1 MGPLQ
6 DIRVLDLSRLLPGP
20 FCTRMFADMG
30 AEVIK
35 IEEPLKGD
43 YARDFVPRRGD
54 FACWFMEVNRN
65 KKSVA
70 LDLKQ
75 ETDRAVFLELVKT
88 ADVVMESFRP
98 GVLQK
103 LGVDFARAKQVNP
116 KIVYCSITGY
126 GTQGPLVKQ
135 ADHDIGYQSLAGLIS
150 LSGEKD
156 GKPSIPGVLAADMQA
171 SAMAGMAIL
180 AALRHADRTGEGQEI
195 SLSLFDTCLALV
207 PGVSA
212 TYFGNGFVNMRGNN
226 WLSGANPNYNVYR
239 TKDGRYMSA
248 GCLEEKF
255 WKNLCRVL
263 GRPDLAEAIRDEAN
277 YPRLKAELGAVIGE
291 KTMAEWVELANGSD
305 ACFAPVLNYDEA
317 VATEQATAD
326 EMVLE
331 VEDAELGKYKTM
343 GFVTKF
349 SATPCRLYRRAPR
362 LGEHTEEI
370 LRELRDR
377 CQTARDNTEDV
388 ETPK

>member
-1 MGPLQ
+1 MGPLT
-6 DIRVLDLSRLLPGP
+6 DIRILDMSRLLPGP
-20 FCTRMFADMG
+20 FCTRLFADMG
-30 AEVIK
+30 ADVIK
-35 IEEPLKGD
+35 IEEPVKGD

-75 ETDRAVFLELVKT
+75 ESDRTLFLELAKT
-88 ADVVMESFRP
+88 AQVVVESYRP
-98 GVLQK
+98 GVLEK
-103 LGVDFARAKQVNP
+103 LGVDFATVRKVNP

-126 GTQGPLVKQ
+126 GKQGPLVKQ
-135 ADHDIGYQSLAGLIS
+135 ADHDIGYQSVAGLIS

-156 GKPSIPGVLAADMQA
+156 GKPAIPGVLAVDMQA
-171 SAMAGMAIL
+171 SAMAGMSIL
-180 AALRHADRTGEGQEI
+180 AALHHAERTGEGQEI
-195 SLSLFDTCLALV
+195 SISLFDTCLALV

-239 TKDGRYMSA
+239 TKDGRYMSV

-263 GRPDLAEAIRDEAN
+263 ERPDLVPAIREEDK
-277 YPRLKAELGAVIGE
+277 YPWLKQELATVIAG
-291 KTMAEWVELANGSD
+291 KTMREWVELAKGSD

-317 VATEQATAD
+317 LASEQAKAD
-326 EMVLE
+326 EMVLD
-331 VEDAELGKYKTM
+331 VEDEELGKYKTM

-349 SATPCRLYRRAPR
+349 SGTPCALYRRAPR

-370 LRELRDR
+370 LKEIAKKKAD
-377 CQTARDNTEDV
+377 CE
-388 ETPK
+388 

>member
-6 DIRVLDLSRLLPGP
+6 DIRVLDMSRLLPGP
-20 FCTRMFADMG
+20 FCTRLFADMG
-30 AEVIK
+30 ADVIK
-35 IEEPLKGD
+35 IEEPVKGD
-43 YARDFVPRRGD
+43 YSRDFVPRRGD

-70 LDLKQ
+70 LDLKN
-75 ETDRAVFLELVKT
+75 EEDRRLFLELAKT
-88 ADVVMESFRP
+88 AQVVVESYRP
-98 GVLQK
+98 GVMKK
-103 LGVDFARAKQVNP
+103 LEVDFETVKQVNP

-126 GTQGPLVKQ
+126 GKQGPLVKQ

-171 SAMAGMAIL
+171 SAMAGMSIL
-180 AALRHADRTGEGQEI
+180 AALHHAEQTGEGQEI

-239 TKDGRYMSA
+239 TKDGRYMSV

-255 WKNLCRVL
+255 WKNLCGVL
-263 GRPDLAEAIRDEAN
+263 ERPDLVPVIQDDTKYPWLKDELTAIIAT
-277 YPRLKAELGAVIGE
+277 
-291 KTMAEWVELANGSD
+291 KTMEEWVELAKGSD
-305 ACFAPVLNYDEA
+305 SCFAPVLNYDEA
-317 VATEQATAD
+317 LATGQAMAD
-326 EMVLE
+326 EMVLD
-331 VEDAELGKYKTM
+331 VEDPELGNYKTM

-349 SATPCRLYRRAPR
+349 SATPCQLYRRAPR

-370 LRELRDR
+370 LGEIAEPE
-377 CQTARDNTEDV
+377 Q
-388 ETPK
+388 KHQ

>member
-20 FCTRMFADMG
+20 FCTRLFADMG
-30 AEVIK
+30 ADVIK
-35 IEEPLKGD
+35 IEEPVKGD
-43 YARDFVPRRGD
+43 YSRDFVPRRGD

-65 KKSVA
+65 KKSMT

-75 ETDRAVFLELVKT
+75 EEDRKIFLELAKT
-88 ADVVMESFRP
+88 AHVVVESYRP
-98 GVLQK
+98 GVMEK
-103 LGVDFARAKQVNP
+103 LGVDFATVKKVNP

-126 GTQGPLVKQ
+126 GKQGPLVKQ

-171 SAMAGMAIL
+171 SALAGMSIL
-180 AALRHADRTGEGQEI
+180 AALRHAERTGEGQEI
-195 SLSLFDTCLALV
+195 SISLFDICLALV

-212 TYFGNGFVNMRGNN
+212 TYFGNGFVNVRGNN

-239 TKDGRYMSA
+239 TKDGRYMSV

-255 WKNLCRVL
+255 WKNLCGVL
-263 GRPDLAEAIRDEAN
+263 ERPDLVPVIQDETKYPWLKDELTAIIAT
-277 YPRLKAELGAVIGE
+277 
-291 KTMAEWVELANGSD
+291 KTMEEWVELAKGSD
-305 ACFAPVLNYDEA
+305 SCFAPVLNYDEA
-317 VATEQATAD
+317 LATGQAMAD
-326 EMVLE
+326 EMVLD
-331 VEDAELGKYKTM
+331 VEDPELGNYKTM

-349 SATPCRLYRRAPR
+349 SATPCQLYRRAPR

-370 LRELRDR
+370 LGEIAEPE
-377 CQTARDNTEDV
+377 Q
-388 ETPK
+388 KHQQ

>member
-6 DIRVLDLSRLLPGP
+6 DIRVLDMSRLLPGP
-20 FCTRMFADMG
+20 FCTRLFADMG
-30 AEVIK
+30 ADVIK
-35 IEEPLKGD
+35 IEEPVKGD
-43 YARDFVPRRGD
+43 YSRDFVPRRGD

-70 LDLKQ
+70 LDLKN
-75 ETDRAVFLELVKT
+75 EEDRRLFLELAKT
-88 ADVVMESFRP
+88 AQVVVESYRP
-98 GVLQK
+98 GVMKK
-103 LGVDFARAKQVNP
+103 LGVDFETVKQVNP

-126 GTQGPLVKQ
+126 GKQGPLVKQ

-171 SAMAGMAIL
+171 SAMAGMSIL
-180 AALRHADRTGEGQEI
+180 AALHHAEQTGEGQEI

-239 TKDGRYMSA
+239 TKDGRYMSV

-255 WKNLCRVL
+255 WKNLCGVL
-263 GRPDLAEAIRDEAN
+263 ERPDLIPVIQDETKYPWLKDELTAIIAT
-277 YPRLKAELGAVIGE
+277 
-291 KTMAEWVELANGSD
+291 KTMEEWVELAKGSD
-305 ACFAPVLNYDEA
+305 SCFAPVLNYDEA
-317 VATEQATAD
+317 LATGQAMAD
-326 EMVLE
+326 EMVLD
-331 VEDAELGKYKTM
+331 VEDPELGNYKTM

-349 SATPCRLYRRAPR
+349 SATPCQLYRRAPR

-370 LRELRDR
+370 LGEIAEPE
-377 CQTARDNTEDV
+377 QK
-388 ETPK
+388 PQQ

>member
-6 DIRVLDLSRLLPGP
+6 DIRVLDMSRLLPGP
-20 FCTRMFADMG
+20 FCTRLFADMG
-30 AEVIK
+30 ADVIK
-35 IEEPLKGD
+35 IEEPVKGD
-43 YARDFVPRRGD
+43 YSRDFVPRRGD

-70 LDLKQ
+70 LDLKN
-75 ETDRAVFLELVKT
+75 EEERRLFLELAKT
-88 ADVVMESFRP
+88 AQVVVESYRP
-98 GVLQK
+98 GVMKK
-103 LGVDFARAKQVNP
+103 LGVDFETVKQVNP

-126 GTQGPLVKQ
+126 GKQGPLVKQ

-171 SAMAGMAIL
+171 SAMAGMSIL
-180 AALRHADRTGEGQEI
+180 AALHHAERTGEGQEI

-239 TKDGRYMSA
+239 TKDGRYMSV

-255 WKNLCRVL
+255 WKNLCGVL
-263 GRPDLAEAIRDEAN
+263 ERPDLIPVIQDETKYPWLKDELTAIIAT
-277 YPRLKAELGAVIGE
+277 
-291 KTMAEWVELANGSD
+291 KTMEEWVELAKGSD
-305 ACFAPVLNYDEA
+305 SCFAPVLNYDEA
-317 VATEQATAD
+317 LATGQAMAD
-326 EMVLE
+326 EMVLD
-331 VEDAELGKYKTM
+331 VEDQELGNYKTM

-349 SATPCRLYRRAPR
+349 SATPCQLYRRAPR

-370 LRELRDR
+370 LSEIAEPE
-377 CQTARDNTEDV
+377 Q
-388 ETPK
+388 KHQ

>member
-1 MGPLQ
+1 MGPLT
-6 DIRVLDLSRLLPGP
+6 DIRILDMSRLLPGP
-20 FCTRMFADMG
+20 FCTRLFADMG
-30 AEVIK
+30 ADVIK
-35 IEEPLKGD
+35 IEEPVKGD

-75 ETDRAVFLELVKT
+75 ESDRTLFLELAKT
-88 ADVVMESFRP
+88 AQVVVESYRP
-98 GVLQK
+98 GVLEK
-103 LGVDFARAKQVNP
+103 LGVDFATVRKVNP

-126 GTQGPLVKQ
+126 GKQGPLVKQ
-135 ADHDIGYQSLAGLIS
+135 ADHDIGYQSVAGLIS

-156 GKPSIPGVLAADMQA
+156 GKPAIPGVLAADMQA
-171 SAMAGMAIL
+171 SAMAGMSIL
-180 AALRHADRTGEGQEI
+180 AALHHAERTGEGQEI
-195 SLSLFDTCLALV
+195 SISLFDTCLALV

-239 TKDGRYMSA
+239 TKDGRYMSV

-263 GRPDLAEAIRDEAN
+263 ERPDLVPAIREEDK
-277 YPRLKAELGAVIGE
+277 YPWLKQELATVIAG
-291 KTMAEWVELANGSD
+291 KTMREWVELAKGSD

-317 VATEQATAD
+317 LASEQANAD
-326 EMVLE
+326 EMVLD
-331 VEDAELGKYKTM
+331 VEDEELGKYKTM

-349 SATPCRLYRRAPR
+349 SGTPCALYRRAPR

-370 LRELRDR
+370 LKEIAKKKAD
-377 CQTARDNTEDV
+377 CE
-388 ETPK
+388 

>member
-6 DIRVLDLSRLLPGP
+6 DIRVLDMSRLLPGP
-20 FCTRMFADMG
+20 FCTRLFADMG
-30 AEVIK
+30 ADVIK
-35 IEEPLKGD
+35 IEEPVKGD
-43 YARDFVPRRGD
+43 YSRDFVPRRGD

-70 LDLKQ
+70 LDLKN
-75 ETDRAVFLELVKT
+75 EEDRRLFLELAKT
-88 ADVVMESFRP
+88 AQVVVESYRP
-98 GVLQK
+98 GVMKK
-103 LGVDFARAKQVNP
+103 LGVDFETVKQVNP

-126 GTQGPLVKQ
+126 GKQGPLVKQ

-171 SAMAGMAIL
+171 SAMAGMSIL
-180 AALRHADRTGEGQEI
+180 AALHHAEQTGEGQEI

-239 TKDGRYMSA
+239 TKDGRYMSV

-255 WKNLCRVL
+255 WKNLCGVL
-263 GRPDLAEAIRDEAN
+263 ERPDLIPVIQDETKYSWLKDELTAIIAT
-277 YPRLKAELGAVIGE
+277 
-291 KTMAEWVELANGSD
+291 KTMEEWVELAKGSD
-305 ACFAPVLNYDEA
+305 SCFAPVLNYDEA
-317 VATEQATAD
+317 LATGQAMAD
-326 EMVLE
+326 EMVLD
-331 VEDAELGKYKTM
+331 VEDPELGNYKTM

-349 SATPCRLYRRAPR
+349 SATPCQLYRRAPR

-370 LRELRDR
+370 LGEIAEPE
-377 CQTARDNTEDV
+377 Q
-388 ETPK
+388 KHQQ

>member
-6 DIRVLDLSRLLPGP
+6 DIRVLDMSRLLPGP
-20 FCTRMFADMG
+20 FCTRLFADMG
-30 AEVIK
+30 ADVIK
-35 IEEPLKGD
+35 IEEPVKGD
-43 YARDFVPRRGD
+43 YSRNFVPRRGD

-70 LDLKQ
+70 LDLKN
-75 ETDRAVFLELVKT
+75 EEERRLFLELAKT
-88 ADVVMESFRP
+88 AQVVVESYRP
-98 GVLQK
+98 GVMKK
-103 LGVDFARAKQVNP
+103 LGVDFETVKQVNP

-126 GTQGPLVKQ
+126 GKQGPLVKQ

-171 SAMAGMAIL
+171 SAMAGMSIL
-180 AALRHADRTGEGQEI
+180 AALHHAERTGEGQEI

-239 TKDGRYMSA
+239 TKDGRYMSV

-255 WKNLCRVL
+255 WKNLCGVL
-263 GRPDLAEAIRDEAN
+263 ERPDLIPVIQDETKYPWLKDELTAIIAT
-277 YPRLKAELGAVIGE
+277 
-291 KTMAEWVELANGSD
+291 KTMEEWVELAKGSD
-305 ACFAPVLNYDEA
+305 SCFAPVLNYDEA
-317 VATEQATAD
+317 LATGQAIAD
-326 EMVLE
+326 EMVLD
-331 VEDAELGKYKTM
+331 VEDQELGNYKTM

-349 SATPCRLYRRAPR
+349 SATPCQLYRRAPR

-370 LRELRDR
+370 LGEIAEPE
-377 CQTARDNTEDV
+377 Q
-388 ETPK
+388 KHQQ

>member
-1 MGPLQ
+1 MGPLE
-6 DIRVLDLSRLLPGP
+6 DIRVLDMSRLLPGP
-20 FCTRMFADMG
+20 FCTRLFADMG
-30 AEVIK
+30 ADVIK
-35 IEEPLKGD
+35 IEEPVKGD
-43 YARDFVPRRGD
+43 YSRDFVPRRGD

-70 LDLKQ
+70 LDLKN
-75 ETDRAVFLELVKT
+75 EEDRRLFLELAKT
-88 ADVVMESFRP
+88 AQVVVESYRP
-98 GVLQK
+98 GVMKK
-103 LGVDFARAKQVNP
+103 LGVDFETVKQVNP

-126 GTQGPLVKQ
+126 GKQGPLVKQ

-171 SAMAGMAIL
+171 SAMAGMSIL
-180 AALRHADRTGEGQEI
+180 AALHHAERTGEGQEI

-239 TKDGRYMSA
+239 TKDGRYMSV

-255 WKNLCRVL
+255 WKNLCGVL
-263 GRPDLAEAIRDEAN
+263 ERPDLIPVIQDETKYPWLKDELTAIIAT
-277 YPRLKAELGAVIGE
+277 
-291 KTMAEWVELANGSD
+291 KTMEEWVELAKGSD
-305 ACFAPVLNYDEA
+305 SCFAPVLNYDEA
-317 VATEQATAD
+317 LATGQAMAD
-326 EMVLE
+326 EMVLD
-331 VEDAELGKYKTM
+331 VEDPELGNYKTM

-349 SATPCRLYRRAPR
+349 SATPCQLYRRAPR

-370 LRELRDR
+370 LGEIAEPE
-377 CQTARDNTEDV
+377 Q
-388 ETPK
+388 KHQQ

>member
-6 DIRVLDLSRLLPGP
+6 DIRVLDMSRLLPGP
-20 FCTRMFADMG
+20 FCTRLFADMG
-30 AEVIK
+30 ADVIK
-35 IEEPLKGD
+35 IEEPVKGD
-43 YARDFVPRRGD
+43 YSRDFVPRRGD

-70 LDLKQ
+70 LDLKN
-75 ETDRAVFLELVKT
+75 EEDRRLFLELAKT
-88 ADVVMESFRP
+88 AQVVVESYRP
-98 GVLQK
+98 GVMKK
-103 LGVDFARAKQVNP
+103 LGVDFETVKQVNP

-126 GTQGPLVKQ
+126 GKQGPLVKQ

-171 SAMAGMAIL
+171 SAMAGMSIL
-180 AALRHADRTGEGQEI
+180 AALHHAEQTGEGQEI

-239 TKDGRYMSA
+239 TKDGRYMSV

-255 WKNLCRVL
+255 WKNLCGVL
-263 GRPDLAEAIRDEAN
+263 ERPDLIPVIQDETKYPWLKDELTAIIAT
-277 YPRLKAELGAVIGE
+277 
-291 KTMAEWVELANGSD
+291 KTMEEWVELAKGSD
-305 ACFAPVLNYDEA
+305 SCFAPVLNYDEA
-317 VATEQATAD
+317 LATGQAMAD
-326 EMVLE
+326 EMVLD
-331 VEDAELGKYKTM
+331 VEDPELGNYKTM

-349 SATPCRLYRRAPR
+349 SATPCQLYRRAPR

-370 LRELRDR
+370 LGEIAEPE
-377 CQTARDNTEDV
+377 Q
-388 ETPK
+388 KHQQ

>member
-6 DIRVLDLSRLLPGP
+6 DIRVLDMSRLLPGP
-20 FCTRMFADMG
+20 FCTRLFADMG
-30 AEVIK
+30 ADVIK
-35 IEEPLKGD
+35 IEEPVKGD
-43 YARDFVPRRGD
+43 YSRNFVPRRGD

-70 LDLKQ
+70 LDLKK
-75 ETDRAVFLELVKT
+75 EEDRRLFLELAKT
-88 ADVVMESFRP
+88 AQVVVESYRP
-98 GVLQK
+98 GVMKK
-103 LGVDFARAKQVNP
+103 LGVDFETVKQVNP

-126 GTQGPLVKQ
+126 GKQGPLVKQ

-171 SAMAGMAIL
+171 SAMAGMSIL
-180 AALRHADRTGEGQEI
+180 AALHHAERTGEGQEI

-239 TKDGRYMSA
+239 TKDGRYMSV

-255 WKNLCRVL
+255 WKNLCGVL
-263 GRPDLAEAIRDEAN
+263 ERPDLIPVIQDETKYPWLKDELTAIIAT
-277 YPRLKAELGAVIGE
+277 
-291 KTMAEWVELANGSD
+291 KTMEEWVELAKGSD

-317 VATEQATAD
+317 LATGQAMAD
-326 EMVLE
+326 EMVLD
-331 VEDAELGKYKTM
+331 VEDQELGNYKTM

-349 SATPCRLYRRAPR
+349 SATPCQLYRRAPR

-370 LRELRDR
+370 LSEIAEPE
-377 CQTARDNTEDV
+377 Q
-388 ETPK
+388 KHQ

>member
-6 DIRVLDLSRLLPGP
+6 DIRVLDMSRLLPGP
-20 FCTRMFADMG
+20 FCTRLFADMG
-30 AEVIK
+30 ADVIK
-35 IEEPLKGD
+35 IEEPVKGD
-43 YARDFVPRRGD
+43 YSRDFVPRRGD

-70 LDLKQ
+70 LDLKN
-75 ETDRAVFLELVKT
+75 EEDRRLFLELAKT
-88 ADVVMESFRP
+88 AQVVVESYRP
-98 GVLQK
+98 GVMKK
-103 LGVDFARAKQVNP
+103 LGVDFETVKQVNP

-126 GTQGPLVKQ
+126 GKQGPLVKQ

-171 SAMAGMAIL
+171 SAMAGMSIL
-180 AALRHADRTGEGQEI
+180 AALHHAEQTGEGQEI

-239 TKDGRYMSA
+239 TKDGRYMSV

-255 WKNLCRVL
+255 WKNLCGVL
-263 GRPDLAEAIRDEAN
+263 ERPDLVPVIQDETKYPWLKDELTAIIAT
-277 YPRLKAELGAVIGE
+277 
-291 KTMAEWVELANGSD
+291 KTMEEWVELAKGSD
-305 ACFAPVLNYDEA
+305 SCFAPVLNYDEA
-317 VATEQATAD
+317 LATGQAMAD
-326 EMVLE
+326 EMVLD
-331 VEDAELGKYKTM
+331 VEDPELGNYKTM

-349 SATPCRLYRRAPR
+349 SATPCQLYRRAPR

-370 LRELRDR
+370 LGEIAEPE
-377 CQTARDNTEDV
+377 QK
-388 ETPK
+388 PQQ

>member
-6 DIRVLDLSRLLPGP
+6 DIRVLDMSRLLPGP
-20 FCTRMFADMG
+20 FCTRLFADMG
-30 AEVIK
+30 ADVIK
-35 IEEPLKGD
+35 IEEPVKGD
-43 YARDFVPRRGD
+43 YSRDFVPRRGD

-70 LDLKQ
+70 LDLKN
-75 ETDRAVFLELVKT
+75 EEDRRLFLELAKT
-88 ADVVMESFRP
+88 AQVVVESYRP
-98 GVLQK
+98 GVMKK
-103 LGVDFARAKQVNP
+103 LGVDFETVKQVNP

-126 GTQGPLVKQ
+126 GKQGPLVKQ

-171 SAMAGMAIL
+171 SAMAGMSIL
-180 AALRHADRTGEGQEI
+180 AALHHAEQTGEGQEI

-226 WLSGANPNYNVYR
+226 WLGGANPNYNVYR
-239 TKDGRYMSA
+239 TKDGRYMSV

-255 WKNLCRVL
+255 WKNLCGVL
-263 GRPDLAEAIRDEAN
+263 ERPDLIPVIQDETKYPWLKDELTAIIAT
-277 YPRLKAELGAVIGE
+277 
-291 KTMAEWVELANGSD
+291 KTMEEWVELAKGSD
-305 ACFAPVLNYDEA
+305 SCFAPVLNYDEA
-317 VATEQATAD
+317 LATGQAMAD
-326 EMVLE
+326 EMVLD
-331 VEDAELGKYKTM
+331 VEDPELGNYKTM

-349 SATPCRLYRRAPR
+349 SATPCQLYRRAPR

-370 LRELRDR
+370 LGEIAEPE
-377 CQTARDNTEDV
+377 Q
-388 ETPK
+388 KHQQ

>member
-1 MGPLQ
+1 MGPLT
-6 DIRVLDLSRLLPGP
+6 DIRILDMSRLLPGP
-20 FCTRMFADMG
+20 FCTRLFADMG
-30 AEVIK
+30 ADVIK
-35 IEEPLKGD
+35 IEEPVKGD

-75 ETDRAVFLELVKT
+75 ESDRTLFLELAKT
-88 ADVVMESFRP
+88 AQVVVESYRP
-98 GVLQK
+98 GVLEK
-103 LGVDFARAKQVNP
+103 LGVDFATVRKVNP

-126 GTQGPLVKQ
+126 GKQGPLVKQ
-135 ADHDIGYQSLAGLIS
+135 AGHDIGYQSVAGLIS

-156 GKPSIPGVLAADMQA
+156 GKPAIPGVLAADMQA
-171 SAMAGMAIL
+171 SAMAGMSIL
-180 AALRHADRTGEGQEI
+180 AALHHAERTGEGQEI
-195 SLSLFDTCLALV
+195 SISLFDTCLALA

-239 TKDGRYMSA
+239 TKDGRYMSV

-263 GRPDLAEAIRDEAN
+263 ERPDLVPAIREEDK
-277 YPRLKAELGAVIGE
+277 YPWLKQELATVIAG
-291 KTMAEWVELANGSD
+291 KTMREWVELAKGSD

-317 VATEQATAD
+317 LASEQAKAD
-326 EMVLE
+326 EMVLD
-331 VEDAELGKYKTM
+331 VEDEELGKYKTM

-349 SATPCRLYRRAPR
+349 SGTPCALYRRAPR

-370 LRELRDR
+370 LKEIAKKKADS
-377 CQTARDNTEDV
+377 E
-388 ETPK
+388 

>member
-6 DIRVLDLSRLLPGP
+6 DIRVLDMSRLLPGP
-20 FCTRMFADMG
+20 FCTRLFADMG
-30 AEVIK
+30 ADVIK
-35 IEEPLKGD
+35 IEEPVKGD
-43 YARDFVPRRGD
+43 YSRNFVPRRGD

-70 LDLKQ
+70 LDLKN
-75 ETDRAVFLELVKT
+75 EEERRLFLELAKT
-88 ADVVMESFRP
+88 AQVVVESYRP
-98 GVLQK
+98 GVMKK
-103 LGVDFARAKQVNP
+103 LGVDFETVKQVNP

-126 GTQGPLVKQ
+126 GKQGPLVKQ

-171 SAMAGMAIL
+171 SAMAGMSIL
-180 AALRHADRTGEGQEI
+180 AALHHAERTGEGQEI

-239 TKDGRYMSA
+239 TKDGRYMSV

-255 WKNLCRVL
+255 WKNLCGVL
-263 GRPDLAEAIRDEAN
+263 ERPDLIPVIQDETKYPWLKDELTAIIAT
-277 YPRLKAELGAVIGE
+277 
-291 KTMAEWVELANGSD
+291 KTMEEWVELAKGSD
-305 ACFAPVLNYDEA
+305 SCFAPVLNYDEA
-317 VATEQATAD
+317 LATGQAMAD
-326 EMVLE
+326 EMVLD
-331 VEDAELGKYKTM
+331 VEDPELGNYKTM

-349 SATPCRLYRRAPR
+349 SATPCQLYRRAPR

-370 LRELRDR
+370 LSEIAEPE
-377 CQTARDNTEDV
+377 Q
-388 ETPK
+388 KHQQ

>member
-6 DIRVLDLSRLLPGP
+6 DIRVLDMSRLLPGP
-20 FCTRMFADMG
+20 FCTRLFADMG
-30 AEVIK
+30 ADVIK
-35 IEEPLKGD
+35 IEEPVKGD
-43 YARDFVPRRGD
+43 YSRDFVPRRGD

-70 LDLKQ
+70 LDLKN
-75 ETDRAVFLELVKT
+75 EEDRRLFLELAKT
-88 ADVVMESFRP
+88 AQVVVESYRP
-98 GVLQK
+98 GVMKK
-103 LGVDFARAKQVNP
+103 LGVDFETVKQVNP

-126 GTQGPLVKQ
+126 GKQGPLVKQ

-171 SAMAGMAIL
+171 SAMAGMSIL
-180 AALRHADRTGEGQEI
+180 AALHHAERTGEGQEI

-239 TKDGRYMSA
+239 TKDGRYMSV

-255 WKNLCRVL
+255 WKNLCGVL
-263 GRPDLAEAIRDEAN
+263 ERPDLIPVIQDETKYPWLKDELTAIIAT
-277 YPRLKAELGAVIGE
+277 
-291 KTMAEWVELANGSD
+291 KTMEEWVELAKGSD
-305 ACFAPVLNYDEA
+305 SCFAPVLNYDEA
-317 VATEQATAD
+317 LATGQAIAD
-326 EMVLE
+326 EMVLD
-331 VEDAELGKYKTM
+331 VEDQELGNYKTM

-349 SATPCRLYRRAPR
+349 SATPCQLYRRAPR

-370 LRELRDR
+370 LGEIAEPE
-377 CQTARDNTEDV
+377 Q
-388 ETPK
+388 KHQQ

>member
-6 DIRVLDLSRLLPGP
+6 DIRVLDMSRLLPGP
-20 FCTRMFADMG
+20 FCTRLFADMG
-30 AEVIK
+30 ADVIK
-35 IEEPLKGD
+35 IEEPVKGD
-43 YARDFVPRRGD
+43 YSRDFVPRRGD

-70 LDLKQ
+70 LDLKK
-75 ETDRAVFLELVKT
+75 EEDRRLFLELAKT
-88 ADVVMESFRP
+88 AQVVVESYRP
-98 GVLQK
+98 GVMKK
-103 LGVDFARAKQVNP
+103 LGVDFETVKQVNP

-126 GTQGPLVKQ
+126 GKQGPLVKQ

-171 SAMAGMAIL
+171 SAMAGMSIL
-180 AALRHADRTGEGQEI
+180 AALHHAEQTGEGQEI

-239 TKDGRYMSA
+239 TKDGRYMSV

-255 WKNLCRVL
+255 WKNLCGVL
-263 GRPDLAEAIRDEAN
+263 ERPDLVPVIQDETKYPWLKDELTAIIAT
-277 YPRLKAELGAVIGE
+277 
-291 KTMAEWVELANGSD
+291 KTMEEWVELAKGSD
-305 ACFAPVLNYDEA
+305 SCFAPVLNYDEA
-317 VATEQATAD
+317 LATGQAMAD
-326 EMVLE
+326 EMVLD
-331 VEDAELGKYKTM
+331 VEDPELGNYKTM

-349 SATPCRLYRRAPR
+349 SATPCQLYRRAPR

-370 LRELRDR
+370 LGEIAEPE
-377 CQTARDNTEDV
+377 Q
-388 ETPK
+388 KHQ

>member
-1 MGPLQ
+1 MGPLT
-6 DIRVLDLSRLLPGP
+6 DIRILDMSRLLPGP
-20 FCTRMFADMG
+20 FCTRLFADMG
-30 AEVIK
+30 ADVIK
-35 IEEPLKGD
+35 IEEPVKGD

-75 ETDRAVFLELVKT
+75 ESDRILFLELAKT
-88 ADVVMESFRP
+88 AQVVVESYRP
-98 GVLQK
+98 GVLEK
-103 LGVDFARAKQVNP
+103 LGVDFATVRNVNP

-126 GTQGPLVKQ
+126 GKQGPLVKQ
-135 ADHDIGYQSLAGLIS
+135 ADHDIGYQSVAGLIS

-156 GKPSIPGVLAADMQA
+156 GKPAIPGVLAADMQA
-171 SAMAGMAIL
+171 SAMAGMSIL
-180 AALRHADRTGEGQEI
+180 AALHHAERTGEGQEI
-195 SLSLFDTCLALV
+195 SISLFDTCLALV

-239 TKDGRYMSA
+239 TKDGRYMSV

-263 GRPDLAEAIRDEAN
+263 ERPDLVPAIREEDK
-277 YPRLKAELGAVIGE
+277 YPWLKQELATVIAG
-291 KTMAEWVELANGSD
+291 KTMREWVELAKGSD

-317 VATEQATAD
+317 LASEQAKAD
-326 EMVLE
+326 EMVLD
-331 VEDAELGKYKTM
+331 VEDEELGKYKTM

-349 SATPCRLYRRAPR
+349 SGTPCALYRRAPR

-370 LRELRDR
+370 LKEIAKKKAD
-377 CQTARDNTEDV
+377 CE
-388 ETPK
+388 

>member
-6 DIRVLDLSRLLPGP
+6 DIRVLDMSRLLPGP
-20 FCTRMFADMG
+20 FCTRLFADMG
-30 AEVIK
+30 ADVIK
-35 IEEPLKGD
+35 IEEPVKGD
-43 YARDFVPRRGD
+43 YSRDFVPRRGD

-70 LDLKQ
+70 LDLKN
-75 ETDRAVFLELVKT
+75 EEDRRLFLELAKT
-88 ADVVMESFRP
+88 AQVVVESYRP
-98 GVLQK
+98 GVMKK
-103 LGVDFARAKQVNP
+103 LGVDFETVKQVNP

-126 GTQGPLVKQ
+126 GKQGPLVKQ

-171 SAMAGMAIL
+171 SAMAGMSIL
-180 AALRHADRTGEGQEI
+180 AALHHAEQTGEGQEI

-239 TKDGRYMSA
+239 TKDGRYMSV

-255 WKNLCRVL
+255 WKNLCGVL
-263 GRPDLAEAIRDEAN
+263 ERPDLIPVIQDETKYPWLKDELTAIIAT
-277 YPRLKAELGAVIGE
+277 
-291 KTMAEWVELANGSD
+291 KTMEEWVELAKGSD
-305 ACFAPVLNYDEA
+305 SCFAPVLNYDEA
-317 VATEQATAD
+317 LATGQAMAD
-326 EMVLE
+326 EMVLD
-331 VEDAELGKYKTM
+331 VEDPELGNYKTM

-349 SATPCRLYRRAPR
+349 SATPCQLYRRAPR

-370 LRELRDR
+370 LSEIAEPE
-377 CQTARDNTEDV
+377 Q
-388 ETPK
+388 KHQQ

>member
-6 DIRVLDLSRLLPGP
+6 DIRVLDMSRLLPGP
-20 FCTRMFADMG
+20 FCTRLFADMG
-30 AEVIK
+30 ADVIK
-35 IEEPLKGD
+35 IEEPVKGD
-43 YARDFVPRRGD
+43 YSRDFVPRRGD

-70 LDLKQ
+70 LDLKN
-75 ETDRAVFLELVKT
+75 EEERRLFLELAKT
-88 ADVVMESFRP
+88 AQVVVESYRP
-98 GVLQK
+98 GVMKK
-103 LGVDFARAKQVNP
+103 LGVDFETVKQVNP

-126 GTQGPLVKQ
+126 GKQGPLVKQ

-171 SAMAGMAIL
+171 SAMAGMSIL
-180 AALRHADRTGEGQEI
+180 AALHHAERTGEGQEI

-239 TKDGRYMSA
+239 TKDGRYMSV

-255 WKNLCRVL
+255 WKNLCGVL
-263 GRPDLAEAIRDEAN
+263 ERPDLIPVIQDETKYPWLKDELTAIIAT
-277 YPRLKAELGAVIGE
+277 
-291 KTMAEWVELANGSD
+291 KTMEEWVELAKGSD
-305 ACFAPVLNYDEA
+305 SCFAPVLNYDEA
-317 VATEQATAD
+317 LATGQAMAD
-326 EMVLE
+326 EMVLD
-331 VEDAELGKYKTM
+331 VEDPELGNYKTM

-349 SATPCRLYRRAPR
+349 SATPCQLYRRAPR

-370 LRELRDR
+370 LGEIAEPE
-377 CQTARDNTEDV
+377 QK
-388 ETPK
+388 PQQ

>member
-6 DIRVLDLSRLLPGP
+6 DIRVLDMSRLLPGP
-20 FCTRMFADMG
+20 FCTRLFADMG
-30 AEVIK
+30 ADVIK
-35 IEEPLKGD
+35 IEEPVKGD
-43 YARDFVPRRGD
+43 YSRDFVPRRGD

-70 LDLKQ
+70 LDLKN
-75 ETDRAVFLELVKT
+75 EEDRRLFLELAKT
-88 ADVVMESFRP
+88 AQVVVESYRP
-98 GVLQK
+98 GVMKK
-103 LGVDFARAKQVNP
+103 LGVDFETVKQVNP

-126 GTQGPLVKQ
+126 GKQGPLVKQ

-171 SAMAGMAIL
+171 SAMAGMSIL
-180 AALRHADRTGEGQEI
+180 AALHHAEQTGEGQEI

-239 TKDGRYMSA
+239 TKDGRYMSV

-255 WKNLCRVL
+255 WKNLCGVL
-263 GRPDLAEAIRDEAN
+263 ERPDLVPIIQDETKYPWLKDELTAIIAT
-277 YPRLKAELGAVIGE
+277 
-291 KTMAEWVELANGSD
+291 KTMEEWVELAKGSD
-305 ACFAPVLNYDEA
+305 SCFAPVLNYDEA
-317 VATEQATAD
+317 LATGQAMAD
-326 EMVLE
+326 EMVLD
-331 VEDAELGKYKTM
+331 VEDPELGNYKTM

-349 SATPCRLYRRAPR
+349 SATPCQLYRRAPR

-370 LRELRDR
+370 LGEIAEPE
-377 CQTARDNTEDV
+377 QK
-388 ETPK
+388 PQQ

>member
-1 MGPLQ
+1 MGPLT
-6 DIRVLDLSRLLPGP
+6 DIRILDMSRLLPGP
-20 FCTRMFADMG
+20 FCTRLFADMG
-30 AEVIK
+30 ADVIK
-35 IEEPLKGD
+35 IEEPVKGD
-43 YARDFVPRRGD
+43 YSRDFVPRRGD

-75 ETDRAVFLELVKT
+75 ESDRTLFLELAKT
-88 ADVVMESFRP
+88 AQVVVESYRP
-98 GVLQK
+98 GVLEK
-103 LGVDFARAKQVNP
+103 LGVDFATVRKVNP

-126 GTQGPLVKQ
+126 GKQGPLVKQ
-135 ADHDIGYQSLAGLIS
+135 ADHDIGYQSVAGLIS

-156 GKPSIPGVLAADMQA
+156 GKPAIPGVLAADMQA
-171 SAMAGMAIL
+171 SAMAGMSIL
-180 AALRHADRTGEGQEI
+180 AALHHAERTGEGQEI
-195 SLSLFDTCLALV
+195 SISLFDTCLALV

-239 TKDGRYMSA
+239 TKDGRYMSV

-263 GRPDLAEAIRDEAN
+263 ERPDLVPAIREEDK
-277 YPRLKAELGAVIGE
+277 YPWLKQELATVIAG
-291 KTMAEWVELANGSD
+291 KTMREWVELAKGSD

-317 VATEQATAD
+317 LASEQAKAD
-326 EMVLE
+326 EMVLD
-331 VEDAELGKYKTM
+331 VEDEELGKYKTM

-349 SATPCRLYRRAPR
+349 SGTPCALYRRAPR

-370 LRELRDR
+370 LKEIAKKKAD
-377 CQTARDNTEDV
+377 CE
-388 ETPK
+388 

>member
-6 DIRVLDLSRLLPGP
+6 DIRVLDMSRLLPGP
-20 FCTRMFADMG
+20 FCTRLFADMG
-30 AEVIK
+30 ADVIK
-35 IEEPLKGD
+35 IEEPVKGD
-43 YARDFVPRRGD
+43 YSRNFVPRRGD

-70 LDLKQ
+70 LDLKK
-75 ETDRAVFLELVKT
+75 EEDRRLFLELAKT
-88 ADVVMESFRP
+88 AQVVVESYRP
-98 GVLQK
+98 GVMKK
-103 LGVDFARAKQVNP
+103 LGVDFETVKQVNP

-126 GTQGPLVKQ
+126 GKQGPLVKQ

-171 SAMAGMAIL
+171 SAMAGMSIL
-180 AALRHADRTGEGQEI
+180 AALHHAERTGEGQEI

-239 TKDGRYMSA
+239 TKDGRYMSV

-255 WKNLCRVL
+255 WKNLCGVL
-263 GRPDLAEAIRDEAN
+263 ERPDLIPVIQDETKYPWLKDELTAIIAT
-277 YPRLKAELGAVIGE
+277 
-291 KTMAEWVELANGSD
+291 KTMEEWVELAKGSD

-317 VATEQATAD
+317 LATGQAMAD
-326 EMVLE
+326 EMVLD
-331 VEDAELGKYKTM
+331 VEDQELGNYKTM

-349 SATPCRLYRRAPR
+349 SATPCQLYRRAPR

-370 LRELRDR
+370 LSEIAEPE
-377 CQTARDNTEDV
+377 Q
-388 ETPK
+388 KHQQ

>member
-1 MGPLQ
+1 MGPLT

-30 AEVIK
+30 ADVIK
-35 IEEPLKGD
+35 IEEPVKGD

-75 ETDRAVFLELVKT
+75 EKDRETFLELVKT

-103 LGVDFARAKQVNP
+103 LGVDFAAAKKVNP

-126 GTQGPLVKQ
+126 GKQGPLVKQ

-195 SLSLFDTCLALV
+195 SISLFDTCLALV

-239 TKDGRYMSA
+239 TKDGRYMSV

-255 WKNLCRVL
+255 WKNLCNVL
-263 GRPDLAEAIRDEAN
+263 GRPDLVTEIREEKN
-277 YPRLKAELGAVIGE
+277 YPRLQAELSSIIQE
-291 KTMAEWVELANGSD
+291 KTLVEWVELAKGSD

-317 VATEQATAD
+317 VATEQAKAD
-326 EMVLE
+326 EMVID
-331 VEDAELGKYKTM
+331 VQDAELGNYKTM
-343 GFVTKF
+343 GFVPKF
-349 SATPCRLYRRAPR
+349 SATPCRFYRRSPR

-370 LRELRDR
+370 LRELR
-377 CQTARDNTEDV
+377 NH
-388 ETPK
+388 

>member
-6 DIRVLDLSRLLPGP
+6 DIRVLDMSRLLPGP
-20 FCTRMFADMG
+20 FCTRLFADMG
-30 AEVIK
+30 ADVIK
-35 IEEPLKGD
+35 IEEPVKGD
-43 YARDFVPRRGD
+43 YSRDFVPRRGD

-70 LDLKQ
+70 LDLKN
-75 ETDRAVFLELVKT
+75 EEDRRLFLELAKT
-88 ADVVMESFRP
+88 AQVVVESYRP
-98 GVLQK
+98 GVMKK
-103 LGVDFARAKQVNP
+103 LGVDFETVKQVNP

-126 GTQGPLVKQ
+126 GKQGPLVKQ

-171 SAMAGMAIL
+171 SAMAGMSIL
-180 AALRHADRTGEGQEI
+180 AALHHAEQTGEGQEI

-239 TKDGRYMSA
+239 TKDGRYMSV

-255 WKNLCRVL
+255 WKNLCGVL
-263 GRPDLAEAIRDEAN
+263 ERPDLVPVIQDETKYPWLKDELTAIIAT
-277 YPRLKAELGAVIGE
+277 
-291 KTMAEWVELANGSD
+291 KTMEEWVELAKGSD
-305 ACFAPVLNYDEA
+305 SCFAPVLNYDEA
-317 VATEQATAD
+317 LATGQAIAD
-326 EMVLE
+326 EMVLD
-331 VEDAELGKYKTM
+331 VEDQELGNYKTM

-349 SATPCRLYRRAPR
+349 SATPCQLYRRAPR

-370 LRELRDR
+370 LSEIAEPE
-377 CQTARDNTEDV
+377 Q
-388 ETPK
+388 KHQ

>member
-6 DIRVLDLSRLLPGP
+6 DIRVLDMSRLLPGP
-20 FCTRMFADMG
+20 FCTRLFADMG
-30 AEVIK
+30 ADVIK
-35 IEEPLKGD
+35 IEEPVKGD
-43 YARDFVPRRGD
+43 YSRDFVPRRGD

-70 LDLKQ
+70 LDLKN
-75 ETDRAVFLELVKT
+75 EEDRRLFLELAKT
-88 ADVVMESFRP
+88 AQVVVESYRP
-98 GVLQK
+98 GVMKK
-103 LGVDFARAKQVNP
+103 LGVDLETVKQVNP

-126 GTQGPLVKQ
+126 GKQGPLVKQ

-171 SAMAGMAIL
+171 SAMAGMSIL
-180 AALRHADRTGEGQEI
+180 AALHHAEQTGEGQEI

-239 TKDGRYMSA
+239 TKDGRYMSV

-255 WKNLCRVL
+255 WKNLCGVL
-263 GRPDLAEAIRDEAN
+263 ERPDLIPVIQDETKYPWLKDELTAIIAT
-277 YPRLKAELGAVIGE
+277 
-291 KTMAEWVELANGSD
+291 KTMEEWVELAKGSD
-305 ACFAPVLNYDEA
+305 SCFAPVLNYDEA
-317 VATEQATAD
+317 LATGQAMAD
-326 EMVLE
+326 EMVLD
-331 VEDAELGKYKTM
+331 VEDPELGNYKTM

-349 SATPCRLYRRAPR
+349 SATPCQLYRRAPR

-370 LRELRDR
+370 LGEIAEPE
-377 CQTARDNTEDV
+377 Q
-388 ETPK
+388 KHQQ

>member
-1 MGPLQ
+1 MGPLT

-30 AEVIK
+30 ADVIK
-35 IEEPLKGD
+35 IEEPVKGD

-75 ETDRAVFLELVKT
+75 EKDREAFLELVKT

-103 LGVDFARAKQVNP
+103 LGVDFAAAKKVNP

-126 GTQGPLVKQ
+126 GKQGPLVKQ

-195 SLSLFDTCLALV
+195 NISLFDTCLALV

-239 TKDGRYMSA
+239 TKDGRYMSV

-255 WKNLCRVL
+255 WKNLCNVL
-263 GRPDLAEAIRDEAN
+263 GRPDLVTEIRDEKN
-277 YPRLKAELGAVIGE
+277 YPRLQAELSSIIQE
-291 KTMAEWVELANGSD
+291 KTLEEWVELAKGSD

-317 VATEQATAD
+317 VATEQAKAD
-326 EMVLE
+326 EMVIDVQDE
-331 VEDAELGKYKTM
+331 ELGDYKTM
-343 GFVTKF
+343 GFVPKF
-349 SATPCRLYRRAPR
+349 SATPCRFYRRAPR

-370 LRELRDR
+370 LRELR
-377 CQTARDNTEDV
+377 
-388 ETPK
+388 KH

>member
-1 MGPLQ
+1 MGPLT
-6 DIRVLDLSRLLPGP
+6 DIRILDMSRLLPGP
-20 FCTRMFADMG
+20 FCTRLFADMG
-30 AEVIK
+30 ADVIK
-35 IEEPLKGD
+35 IEEPVKGD

-75 ETDRAVFLELVKT
+75 ESDRTLFLELAKT
-88 ADVVMESFRP
+88 AQVVVESYRP
-98 GVLQK
+98 GVLEK
-103 LGVDFARAKQVNP
+103 LGVDFATVRKVNP

-126 GTQGPLVKQ
+126 GKQGPLVKQ
-135 ADHDIGYQSLAGLIS
+135 ADHDIGYQSVAGLIS
-150 LSGEKD
+150 LSGGKD
-156 GKPSIPGVLAADMQA
+156 GEPAIPGVLAADMQA
-171 SAMAGMAIL
+171 SAMAGMSIL
-180 AALRHADRTGEGQEI
+180 AALHHAERTGEGQEI
-195 SLSLFDTCLALV
+195 SISLFDTCLALV

-239 TKDGRYMSA
+239 TKDGRYMSV

-263 GRPDLAEAIRDEAN
+263 ERPDLVPAIREEDK
-277 YPRLKAELGAVIGE
+277 YPWLKQELATVIAG
-291 KTMAEWVELANGSD
+291 KTMREWVELAKGSD

-317 VATEQATAD
+317 LASEQVIAD
-326 EMVLE
+326 EMVLD
-331 VEDAELGKYKTM
+331 VEDEELGKYKTM

-349 SATPCRLYRRAPR
+349 SGTPCALYRRAPR

-370 LRELRDR
+370 LKEIAKKKAD
-377 CQTARDNTEDV
+377 CE
-388 ETPK
+388 

>member
-6 DIRVLDLSRLLPGP
+6 DIRVLDMSRLLPGP
-20 FCTRMFADMG
+20 FCTRLFADMG
-30 AEVIK
+30 ADVIK
-35 IEEPLKGD
+35 IEEPVKGD
-43 YARDFVPRRGD
+43 YSRDFVPRRGD

-70 LDLKQ
+70 LDLKK
-75 ETDRAVFLELVKT
+75 EEDRRLFLELAKT
-88 ADVVMESFRP
+88 AQVVVESYRP
-98 GVLQK
+98 GVMKK
-103 LGVDFARAKQVNP
+103 LGVDFETVKQVNP

-126 GTQGPLVKQ
+126 GKQGPLVKQ

-171 SAMAGMAIL
+171 SAMAGMSIL
-180 AALRHADRTGEGQEI
+180 AALHHAEQTGEGQEI

-239 TKDGRYMSA
+239 TKDGRYMSV

-255 WKNLCRVL
+255 WKNLCGVL
-263 GRPDLAEAIRDEAN
+263 ERPDLIPVIQDETKYPWLKDELTAIIAT
-277 YPRLKAELGAVIGE
+277 
-291 KTMAEWVELANGSD
+291 KTMEEWVELAKGSD
-305 ACFAPVLNYDEA
+305 SCFAPVLNYDEA
-317 VATEQATAD
+317 LATGQAMAD
-326 EMVLE
+326 EMVLD
-331 VEDAELGKYKTM
+331 VEDPELGNYKTM

-349 SATPCRLYRRAPR
+349 SATPCQLYRRAPR

-370 LRELRDR
+370 LGEIAEPE
-377 CQTARDNTEDV
+377 Q
-388 ETPK
+388 KHQQ